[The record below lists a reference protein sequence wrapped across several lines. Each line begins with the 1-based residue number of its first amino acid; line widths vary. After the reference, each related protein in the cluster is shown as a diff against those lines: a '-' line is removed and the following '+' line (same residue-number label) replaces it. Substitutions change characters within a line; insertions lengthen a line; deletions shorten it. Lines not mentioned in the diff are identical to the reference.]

1 MLPFNYLLVIVQHV
15 IFGSAYCGSM
25 WLAAVKV
32 FCEMAKLQHCDD
44 DLAFFESILDK
55 AKASF
60 ERKLWNGL
68 CTYMNNCIL
77 IPNQLKGQ

>member
-1 MLPFNYLLVIVQHV
+1 
-15 IFGSAYCGSM
+15 M

-32 FCEMAKLQHCDD
+32 FCEMAKQQQCED
-44 DLAFFESILDK
+44 DLMFFESILEK

-68 CTYMNNCIL
+68 CRRF
-77 IPNQLKGQ
+77 